1 LIIKVDKIASTSSP
15 PQEVSPFVALTSK
28 TPLLISK
35 IEISKV
41 PPPKS

>member
-1 LIIKVDKIASTSSP
+1 MASTSSP
-15 PQEVSPFVALTSK
+15 PNEVSPLVDLTSK
-28 TPLLISK
+28 TFSFNSK